1 MNDDDPVIKEIE
13 ETDRR
18 LWEEG
23 GGTVHG
29 FFELCERIAKQARE
43 EYALYGDRWRGVGW
57 EPAKPAGR
65 RRRLTQRRR
74 ETEAQRVSGLRWARA
89 RWQCARGRG
98 RSMAGKEK
106 GDAEHP
112 AQG

>member
-57 EPAKPAGR
+57 EPAKPAGEEETTHAE
-65 RRRLTQRRR
+65 TQRDGGA
-74 ETEAQRVSGLRWARA
+74 EGEWTPVGEGA
-89 RWQCARGRG
+89 
-98 RSMAGKEK
+98 MAVCEGE
-106 GDAEHP
+106 GPEY
-112 AQG
+112 GGEGEG